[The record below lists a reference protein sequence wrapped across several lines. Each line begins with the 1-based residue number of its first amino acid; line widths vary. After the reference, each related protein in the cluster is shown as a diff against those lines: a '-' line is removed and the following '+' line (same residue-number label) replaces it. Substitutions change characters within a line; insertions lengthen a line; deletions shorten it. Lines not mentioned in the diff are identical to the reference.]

1 MPKIVIE
8 DGPDQA
14 VMGEVIT
21 GLTMYNAAHA
31 DGETPNYLV
40 ISVRDDAGKVQGGLV
55 GATYLGWLTVQALW
69 VADALRGTGQGK
81 AILQAAEE
89 EAVRRGCPRVF
100 LETLSFQALPFYE
113 KRGYTIHSKLADF
126 PPGGARY
133 ALIKSLNQ

>member
-14 VMGEVIT
+14 VMGDVIT
-21 GLTMYNAAHA
+21 GLTMYNASHA
-31 DGETPNYLV
+31 NGETPDYLV
-40 ISVRDDAGKVQGGLV
+40 ISVRDDAGTVQGGLV

-69 VADALRGTGQGK
+69 VADALRGTGHGK

-113 KRGYTIHSKLADF
+113 KVGYTIHSKLADF

-133 ALIKSLNQ
+133 ALTKDL